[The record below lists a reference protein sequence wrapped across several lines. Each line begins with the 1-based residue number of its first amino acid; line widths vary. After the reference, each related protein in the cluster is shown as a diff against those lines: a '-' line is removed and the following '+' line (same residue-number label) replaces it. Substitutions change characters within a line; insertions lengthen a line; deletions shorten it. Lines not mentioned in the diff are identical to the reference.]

1 MTVTSF
7 SSNNILGVTFFFL
20 IRTLCVYLGY
30 ANSISKIH
38 VMHSLHYTIDINN
51 EAGEVDL
58 PRARGLTSG
67 FLGIFFLRLFV
78 FVCDVYLFCIRL
90 VSLPFEYTLH
100 RPLR

>member
-51 EAGEVDL
+51 EAGEVD
-58 PRARGLTSG
+58 PRRTRY
-67 FLGIFFLRLFV
+67 FI
-78 FVCDVYLFCIRL
+78 
-90 VSLPFEYTLH
+90 
-100 RPLR
+100 